1 MDFAFVR
8 VRKWLTAIGR
18 RTILLFLVILIRE
31 VRDFVMVCAQQRT
44 VYHGFYFFAIW
55 MLKP

>member
-8 VRKWLTAIGR
+8 VRKWPTAIGR

-31 VRDFVMVCAQQRT
+31 VRDFVMVRVQQRT
-44 VYHGFYFFAIW
+44 V
-55 MLKP
+55 